1 MFLLRKNLIW
11 GAVGA
16 QDVMILKLLETVPRS
31 SVTYR
36 PTAVELVP
44 NSPTPTGWRNKS
56 RKAKKHKVS
65 ILILTWR
72 TSYLQLRTVNN
83 ALDFKHFL
91 REFVLNQQ
99 YSLNSFILKYR
110 KWLILCSTF
119 EGIVPILFQYH
130 KWQSW
135 LHTNDRC
142 LATFT
147 AFSMEHYL
155 QIRY

>member
-1 MFLLRKNLIW
+1 
-11 GAVGA
+11 
-16 QDVMILKLLETVPRS
+16 MILKLLETVPMS

-110 KWLILCSTF
+110 NDWYFVLHLKALCQSYLKIGRWHDAFKLLGYFYCFFNGT
-119 EGIVPILFQYH
+119 LF
-130 KWQSW
+130 
-135 LHTNDRC
+135 TNKMSIIMKM
-142 LATFT
+142 L
-147 AFSMEHYL
+147 L
-155 QIRY
+155 L